1 MNQPGRPVAW
11 ITGGGTGI
19 GRALAL
25 RLAAHGWQ
33 VAVSGR
39 RRDVLDELASA
50 SPHIHAFP
58 LDVSDAEANRATVA
72 TIADSLGPLDLAVF
86 NAGQYR
92 PFRVSEFDPAVF
104 EEMTRVNYLG
114 VVNGIG
120 AVLPGM
126 REHGRGHVAIVSS
139 VAGYNGLP
147 LGGPYGATKA
157 ALINLAES
165 LRFDFRRMGLDIS
178 IINPGFVRTPLTDQN
193 KFPMPFLIDADEAA
207 VHIERGLAS
216 KRFEIAFPWPMV
228 WMLKFARILPYWI
241 SFPLLRWFTGHR

>member
-1 MNQPGRPVAW
+1 MPGRVVW

-25 RLAAHGWQ
+25 RMAAHGWH

-39 RRDVLDELASA
+39 RPDVLDELAAA
-50 SPHIHAFP
+50 SDRIHAFP
-58 LDVSDAEANRATVA
+58 LDVADAGANRATVA
-72 TIADSLGPLDLAVF
+72 AVEAALGPIDLAVL

-92 PFRVSEFDPAVF
+92 PFRASEFDPAVF

-126 REHGRGHVAIVSS
+126 RERGTGHVALVSS

-147 LGGPYGATKA
+147 LGAPYGATKA

-165 LRFDFRRMGLDIS
+165 LRFDFRRMGLRIS

-207 VHIERGLAS
+207 ARIERGLEAG
-216 KRFEIAFPWPMV
+216 RFEIAFPWPMV
-228 WMLKFARILPYWI
+228 LMLKFARILPYWLA
-241 SFPLLRWFTGHR
+241 FPLLRWFTGYR